1 MRICV
6 FCASTLGNSE
16 LYANAAREMGRTLAG
31 KGIELIYG
39 GGRVGLMG
47 VLADA
52 ALSTGGT
59 VVGVMPQALVERQI
73 QHTSLTTLHIVAS
86 MHERKTL
93 MAEPPR
99 PKSRKLHGSILSF
112 RAISSLRH

>member
-6 FCASTLGNSE
+6 FCGSTPGNSE

-39 GGRVGLMG
+39 GGRLGLMG

-59 VVGVMPQALVERQI
+59 VVGVMPQALVEREI

-86 MHERKTL
+86 MHER
-93 MAEPPR
+93 
-99 PKSRKLHGSILSF
+99 
-112 RAISSLRH
+112 